1 MDTNGIINNFAEME
15 IPMGS
20 DNFEELESDMARLQR
35 WDRYKNELEAALA
48 HLPSDIRKARIE
60 LAFNR
65 WHGIGSSKDLLA
77 RAKNKN
83 APQIGE
89 LFQGTYGA
97 ENLDE

>member
-1 MDTNGIINNFAEME
+1 
-15 IPMGS
+15 MGS
-20 DNFEELESDMARLQR
+20 ENFEELESDMARLQR
-35 WDRYKNELEAALA
+35 WNRYKKELEAALGY
-48 HLPSDIRKARIE
+48 LPPDIGKARIE

-77 RAKNKN
+77 RAKNRN

-89 LFQGTYGA
+89 VFKGTYGA